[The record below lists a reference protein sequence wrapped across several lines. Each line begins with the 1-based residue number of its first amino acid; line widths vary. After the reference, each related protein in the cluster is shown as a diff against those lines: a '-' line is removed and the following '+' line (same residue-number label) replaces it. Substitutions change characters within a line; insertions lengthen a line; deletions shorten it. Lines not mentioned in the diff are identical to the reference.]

1 VTAWR
6 TMTPEE
12 HARIADAVQ
21 AAEASTSGEIFCV
34 VARSSASYFFPAAFI
49 VTLAIV
55 AVSLLVAY
63 LAHLWWYELSPV
75 TLVVAQ
81 LVAIGCALMVLAFFP
96 AIRIHLV
103 PLGQRYRHAHDN
115 AMKQFLSR
123 NIHLTAARTGVML
136 FVSLAERYAEV
147 VADSGID
154 SRVPQQTWDS
164 VVACLIAHARRAEVA
179 DGFVEAI
186 GVVGALLAEHFP
198 VTADDINELD
208 DHVVEI

>member
-1 VTAWR
+1 MAR
-6 TMTPEE
+6 AMTPEE

-21 AAEASTSGEIFCV
+21 AAEAKTSGEIYCV
-34 VARSSASYFFPAAFI
+34 VARASDSYFFPAAFM

-55 AVSLLVAY
+55 VISLPVAY
-63 LAHLWWYELSPV
+63 LCNLWWYDLSAMK
-75 TLVVAQ
+75 LVVAQ
-81 LVAIGCALMVLAFFP
+81 LVAIACALLVLAFLP

-103 PLGQRYRHAHDN
+103 PLRQRYRHAHDN

-123 NIHLTAARTGVML
+123 NIHLTTARTGVML

-147 VADSGID
+147 VADAGIN
-154 SRVPQQTWDS
+154 SIVPQQTWDG
-164 VVACLIAHARRAEVA
+164 VVAGLVAHARRAEIA

-198 VTADDINELD
+198 VTSGDVNELD